1 MSRAGGILLCL
12 RRYLLCAICCARI
25 KSLIFGTS
33 CLTARALAGS
43 SPRSG
48 TVNEKGPHAWGLVN
62 SWCAQGCSA
71 SPLCG
76 SALAR
81 PACVGLAR
89 SRRTPARPLLRSRPR
104 GFEPLAP
111 CRKRK
116 SPVAGAWYSLVRPG
130 GLEPSTFCSGGRRS
144 NPLSYGRSASGS
156 IAQGWRKP
164 QREVTTS

>member
-43 SPRSG
+43 SSWRPA
-48 TVNEKGPHAWGLVN
+48 VKEKAPLPGLGIL
-62 SWCAQGCSA
+62 WCAQGGSA
-71 SPLCG
+71 SPLRG

-81 PACVGLAR
+81 PACAGLAR
-89 SRRTPARPLLRSRPR
+89 SRRTLARPLLRSRPR
-104 GFEPLAP
+104 GFEPLTP